1 LFTAFC
7 FSLKGIDKPCL
18 PPHTYLSFLQLQ
30 PESQMKQLTILGSTG
45 SIGTSTLSVVRHNP
59 EQFSVMA
66 LVAGKNVAR
75 MAEQCLE
82 FRPVWAVMDDEASA
96 QRLREILREQGGTTQ
111 VLAGQKAACDMAAL
125 DGVDQVMAAIVG
137 AAGLLPTLAAIAAG
151 KQVLLANKESLVT
164 CGRLF
169 MDAVKRSGAQL
180 LPIDSEHNAIFQ
192 SLPETIQQNLGYAD
206 LEDNGVSSIIL
217 TGSGGPF
224 RETPIGD
231 LAAMSPDQACCHPNW
246 SMGRKISVDSATMM
260 NKGLEYIEARWL
272 FNAHAKQMEVL
283 IHPQSVIHSMVRYR
297 DGSVLAQ
304 LGAPD
309 MRTPIAHAMAFP
321 ERVASGVEPLD
332 FCKIGTFTFME
343 PDYHRY
349 PCLKLAIEAFEQGQ
363 AATTV
368 LNAANE
374 IVVEAFLHHR
384 LRFTDIAALNRAALE
399 QVDLTEPQSVDE
411 VQAVDAAAREI
422 ARNLVTRV
430 AYR

>member
-1 LFTAFC
+1 
-7 FSLKGIDKPCL
+7 
-18 PPHTYLSFLQLQ
+18 
-30 PESQMKQLTILGSTG
+30 MKQLTILGSTG

-82 FRPVWAVMDDEASA
+82 FRPAWAVMDDEASA
-96 QRLREILREQGGTTQ
+96 QRLREILREQGSATR
-111 VLAGQKAACDMAAL
+111 VLAGQKAACNMAAL

-192 SLPETIQQNLGYAD
+192 SLPETIQQNLGYAE

-272 FNAHAKQMEVL
+272 FNARAKQMEVL

-374 IVVEAFLHHR
+374 LVVEAFLHHR